1 MNWLILFVIIIISV
15 FIHFLCPV
23 HVLRQTDRHSRFCS
37 FVCVCLFVC
46 FARERK
52 HTERRDTA
60 ALKWQATGLAAELLD
75 SFAAAL
81 SSSTH
86 SPLHTVTERER
97 RCSGGVW
104 VGFVV

>member
-46 FARERK
+46 LFRSRKEAHRETRY
-52 HTERRDTA
+52 
-60 ALKWQATGLAAELLD
+60 
-75 SFAAAL
+75 
-81 SSSTH
+81 SSTEMASH
-86 SPLHTVTERER
+86 RSR
-97 RCSGGVW
+97 S
-104 VGFVV
+104 